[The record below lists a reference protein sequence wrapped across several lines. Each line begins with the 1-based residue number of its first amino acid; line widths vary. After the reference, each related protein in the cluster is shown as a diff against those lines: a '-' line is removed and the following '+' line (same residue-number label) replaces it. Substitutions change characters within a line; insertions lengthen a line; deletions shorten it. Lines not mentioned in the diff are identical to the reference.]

1 MVKKIVE
8 NGLLFFRAYI
18 LLIFVDFG
26 LRLFGFPKIVKICL
40 KELELAENGTAVLD
54 WDEISK
60 TVRIAQKAFL
70 LYLQPQ
76 TKCLERSLV
85 ICSLLRQLD
94 IPAQFCIGC
103 PKYPPFDFH
112 AWVECEGR
120 VVNDFDSIKE
130 TYVQVAVK

>member
-1 MVKKIVE
+1 MVKRIIE
-8 NGLLFFRAYI
+8 NGSLFFRAYM

-26 LRLFGFPKIVKICL
+26 LRFFGFPKIVKICL
-40 KELELAENGTAVLD
+40 KEVKLAENSTASLD
-54 WDEISK
+54 WDKISK

-70 LYLQPQ
+70 FYLKPQ

-85 ICSLLRQLD
+85 ICSLLRRLG

-103 PKYPPFDFH
+103 PKYPPFNFH

-120 VVNDFDSIKE
+120 IVNDFDSIKD
-130 TYVQVAVK
+130 TYIQVAVK